1 MIQWFKTGRGIIMSR
16 KRLFGALAV
25 AAGVAA
31 ALAVKIYNDTK
42 KDDQEDDDDVHFIT
56 IESDDEPKDETKE
69 TEPADVEGKPDE
81 VKEVCAVFPYLKPDF
96 VEEILVK
103 DAEFRT
109 LKGEDELVSVSH
121 HVRIDEAVELEKF
134 IAIMDEAGY
143 AIEVEGTSAKVTRKF
158 FAKQGAIISDILN
171 VSNQTAALNGVY
183 ESFEVE

>member
-1 MIQWFKTGRGIIMSR
+1 MSR
-16 KRLFGALAV
+16 KTMFGALAV

-31 ALAVKIYNDTK
+31 ALAVKIYHDTK
-42 KDDQEDDDDVHFIT
+42 KDDQEEDGDVHFIT
-56 IESDDEPKDETKE
+56 IDSDDEEKKEEPQETGS
-69 TEPADVEGKPDE
+69 ADVEGKTDE

-96 VEEILVK
+96 VEEILVR

-121 HVRIDEAVELEKF
+121 NVRIDNAVELEKF

-158 FAKQGAIISDILN
+158 FAKQGAITSDILN

-183 ESFEVE
+183 EGFEVE